1 MTVYMYYHL
10 LIGVEIE
17 NQLWYKL
24 FRINVSL
31 CSAATEIYHNVD
43 HKKST
48 DKMEIKNIIYCV
60 GHFNGLQLTYA
71 LYRNIIIQ
79 QGVLTCLGTRS
90 IDVSRYT
97 EIL

>member
-1 MTVYMYYHL
+1 MVQ
-10 LIGVEIE
+10 I
-17 NQLWYKL
+17 
-24 FRINVSL
+24 VSHKRVIMFQ
-31 CSAATEIYHNVD
+31 AATEIYHTVD

-48 DKMEIKNIIYCV
+48 DKMEIKNIY
-60 GHFNGLQLTYA
+60 FNGLQLTYA